1 MYIYIYIYIYSKNY
15 TYIVCYDNVLS
26 LLTIINCVKFWW
38 VSKSLE
44 SWIVKKCFILCAW
57 CFHYLLSSPFL
68 PSSLPPTLLPPTPF
82 HSLTYLSLPLPPSL
96 PLAPGPDAGIL
107 RTSVLAHVFKGKF
120 FPPAHKSEY
129 IELLGKFEVAL
140 ALDKR
145 RLLVPS
151 MLPFRPQHTIHA
163 FRNVFPRPSVRQILV
178 KYPNVSKLFSSP
190 KPPSPT
196 ISPPPHCP
204 SSRSSSTPT
213 KTPVRELQVASH
225 ISEELFRSELLLR
238 RFYFMTYVPS
248 GFWPRLISRFLT
260 CTTFV
265 SIVLRALGHSEERVK
280 EEVAQVTT
288 GETGQALGLEWSYWK
303 TGIELWYKGLSL
315 LRVCE
320 ILPEGNFHEC
330 QPSPSIFEQSRTV
343 PLEPS
348 QATQDLSFE
357 LNGQWMPV
365 DMTPNHGIEIL
376 VPDTVC
382 PALLKR
388 EWDVMEEERRRREAD
403 VRSKGEPLPELQ
415 REAVWMS
422 AGLLT
427 QAVDFIDTLLED
439 WYPGLGAREGATTVE
454 AIPYVNR
461 VIPCPFCVSGAC
473 VLQSDGMESSLPS
486 TLSIDETFSDADTP
500 NLLQSP
506 TTPDFNPAN
515 DSLPPHPHRS
525 RAVHV
530 SALPSPHSRPP
541 TRRALFHT
549 HTSKALTVQHGLP
562 PSESRPLRTS
572 PQTSPRHTP
581 QRLTYSPEV
590 PRTRSL
596 SSPFTRSHSTP
607 STPTHSPPSRK
618 QAPPTGH
625 THSNGSEATNRNR
638 AHSGAC
644 KTVLGESITHYIPV
658 HHDIHIN

>member
-1 MYIYIYIYIYSKNY
+1 MLFRFVYISVIYTVASFLPFPRSLL
-15 TYIVCYDNVLS
+15 LS
-26 LLTIINCVKFWW
+26 L
-38 VSKSLE
+38 
-44 SWIVKKCFILCAW
+44 
-57 CFHYLLSSPFL
+57 P
-68 PSSLPPTLLPPTPF
+68 PSSLSLIPPPPLHSSNLCPSPF
-82 HSLTYLSLPLPPSL
+82 PPSISHPLPFTHSHTHTHTHTNTHTHKHTHTHTHTHTLTHTCVSLRLPSFSS
-96 PLAPGPDAGIL
+96 GPDAGIL

-151 MLPFRPQHTIHA
+151 MLPLRPRHTIHA
-163 FRNVFPRPSVRQILV
+163 FRNVFPRPSVRQILA
-178 KYPNVSKLFSSP
+178 KYPNISKLFSPP
-190 KPPSPT
+190 KPPSPPSSA
-196 ISPPPHCP
+196 ISTPPHQP

-213 KTPVRELQVASH
+213 GTPVRELQVASH

-260 CTTFV
+260 CTTFL

-280 EEVAQVTT
+280 EEVVQVTT

-330 QPSPSIFEQSRTV
+330 HPSPSIFEQSRTV

-365 DMTPNHGIEIL
+365 DMTPNHGIEVV

-388 EWDVMEEERRRREAD
+388 EWDTVEEERRRREAD
-403 VRSKGEPLPELQ
+403 VRSKGEPLPELE
-415 REAVWMS
+415 RETVWMS

-473 VLQSDGMESSLPS
+473 VLQPDGMESSLPN
-486 TLSIDETFSDADTP
+486 TLSTDGTSSDADTP
-500 NLLQSP
+500 DPFQSH
-506 TTPDFNPAN
+506 TTPDFNPVT
-515 DSLPPHPHRS
+515 DSLPAHPYRS
-525 RAVHV
+525 RAVQLSV
-530 SALPSPHSRPP
+530 LPSPQSKLP
-541 TRRALFHT
+541 TRRTLFLT
-549 HTSKALTVQHGLP
+549 HTSKALTVQQSP
-562 PSESRPLRTS
+562 PSPEPSLHR
-572 PQTSPRHTP
+572 TSPRHTP
-581 QRLTYSPEV
+581 QRLARTPEI
-590 PRTRSL
+590 PRARSV

-607 STPTHSPPSRK
+607 SSPVHSPPSRK
-618 QAPPTGH
+618 QTPRTVH
-625 THSNGSEATNRNR
+625 THSNRIETTNRSR
-638 AHSGAC
+638 VHSGDC
-644 KTVLGESITHYIPV
+644 KAGLGECVTRYIS
-658 HHDIHIN
+658 